1 MSTPC
6 NNYVVP
12 LFESDPCNG
21 THTDASCVLDSS
33 AYTELGLSED
43 SSQQEINQAQYLA
56 ALNIKATIENI
67 DATVS
72 GLDGSETKI
81 EAGDNVVVTGT
92 GTTVNPYIVS
102 STATVN
108 PLPYKIYA
116 AIINQS
122 GTSAPTATI
131 LENTIGDIVWT
142 YTAQGSYQGTLSN
155 AFVLN
160 KTSVMVA
167 STTINGVNTTGNRN
181 TSSTV
186 NLYSTDNLSV
196 GYNGGFYSTAIE
208 IKVYN

>member
-6 NNYVVP
+6 NNYVTP
-12 LFESDPCNG
+12 IFEEDLCQGEVKS
-21 THTDASCVLDSS
+21 AACVKDST
-33 AYTELGLSED
+33 AYPELSLPSN
-43 SSQQEINQAQYLA
+43 SSQQQINQAQYLA

-72 GLDGSETKI
+72 GLDGLETKI
-81 EAGDNVVVTGT
+81 EAGDNVEITGT